1 MNQKTK
7 AIIEIL
13 IIVLLFISLSY
24 IIQTNIESIRNIIG
38 DGYDSMLFY
47 ILMTVVAVV
56 IAPISAT
63 PLLPLASNLWGW
75 LIAAILSIIGWTIG
89 SLIAFVLAR
98 IYGLL
103 IIRKFIPIERIR
115 DIEKKI
121 PDENIFW
128 SIVFLRMILPVD
140 LLSYALGI
148 FSKINTRDYLLAT
161 IIGVAPFAFVFA
173 YLGEMP
179 ILYQIISFLIA
190 MIILLIGFI
199 IKKIRDKKKIKK
211 R

>member
-13 IIVLLFISLSY
+13 IIILLFISLSY
-24 IIQTNIESIRNIIG
+24 IIQTNIELIKEVFG
-38 DGYDSMLFY
+38 DGYNSMFFY
-47 ILMTVVAVV
+47 VLMTVVAVV

-75 LIAAILSIIGWTIG
+75 LIAAILSVIGWTIG
-89 SLIAFVLAR
+89 SLIAFVIAR
-98 IYGLL
+98 IYGLS
-103 IIRKFIPIERIR
+103 IIKKFIAIEKIR
-115 DIEKKI
+115 SIEKKI

-148 FSKINTRDYLLAT
+148 FSKISIRDYLLAT

-179 ILYQIISFLIA
+179 FLYQVLSFLIA

-199 IKKIRDKKKIKK
+199 IKKMRDK
-211 R
+211 